1 MQENKADKKNADLL
15 SRCRSGENA
24 AFKQLYDR
32 YARAMLNASMRIVN
46 DSGQAED
53 ILQDSFI
60 KAFQNLSKFEAEPA
74 FASWLKRVVVNAS
87 IDHVRKQKNRLI
99 SADQLADV
107 VEETE
112 ATDEEEDYD
121 IDAVK
126 SAIRELPDGY
136 RIVLTLFLFEDYSH
150 KDIAAMLSISEGT
163 SKSQYMRAK
172 QKLILIIKNKKTVK
186 HGQA

>member
-1 MQENKADKKNADLL
+1 MQENKPDKQSLDLL

-24 AFKQLYDR
+24 AFKQLYER
-32 YARAMLNASMRIVN
+32 YAKAMLNASMRIVN

-87 IDHVRKQKNRLI
+87 IDHVRKQKNRLL
-99 SADQLADV
+99 SADQLTEV
-107 VEETE
+107 VDEPEET
-112 ATDEEEDYD
+112 DEKEDYD
-121 IDAVK
+121 LDTVK
-126 SAIRELPDGY
+126 SAVRELPDGY

-150 KDIAAMLSISEGT
+150 KEIAALLNISEGT

-172 QKLILIIKNKKTVK
+172 QKLIQIIKNKKTVK